1 MFSFIDSREFVLSIE
16 IYILEILDALTNRN
30 PFRRFNKY
38 MLDWR
43 IKNEALMNIIKF
55 KHDLCKDFVN

>member
-1 MFSFIDSREFVLSIE
+1 MFSFIDTREFALSID
-16 IYILEILDALTNRN
+16 IYILEILDAHTNWN

-55 KHDLCKDFVN
+55 KHDLCKVFVN